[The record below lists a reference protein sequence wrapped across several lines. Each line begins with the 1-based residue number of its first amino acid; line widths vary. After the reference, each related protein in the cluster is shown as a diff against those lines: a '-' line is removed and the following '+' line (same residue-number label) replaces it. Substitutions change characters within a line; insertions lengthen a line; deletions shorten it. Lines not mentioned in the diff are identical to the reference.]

1 MSAQSECSIIK
12 LAEQI
17 KNDFPLLAD
26 FLTNCR
32 FVDDIGGSAVDL
44 DTLKGLTAEADKFFA
59 MLGLGCKGWSFSGS
73 NPPPEVSEENNA
85 IKIAGMTWYTMLDLL
100 EIPLPQ
106 LHFSTKRRGRLPIGT
121 EVFEGS
127 MLDDMEK
134 FVPQKLTRRMIV
146 SKNSS
151 IFDLPGKLVP
161 ILIGFK
167 FDLRESI
174 NQTSGWDE
182 PVSAEFRSK
191 WVRNFLR
198 IEKLRGIKFSRARM
212 PVNAVSTDMDLITAV
227 DAASEVKIVGTWG
240 RFRLDTGKFSC
251 QQILGRALLGDG
263 GTIPKEE
270 LDSLM
275 MGSNLSWIIRQ
286 ALYNWVSSH
295 VLIGDSR
302 IALCWTTSVEKL
314 PQTCSHFLGREYL
327 NIEL

>member
-1 MSAQSECSIIK
+1 M
-12 LAEQI
+12 
-17 KNDFPLLAD
+17 
-26 FLTNCR
+26 
-32 FVDDIGGSAVDL
+32 
-44 DTLKGLTAEADKFFA
+44 
-59 MLGLGCKGWSFSGS
+59 
-73 NPPPEVSEENNA
+73 
-85 IKIAGMTWYTMLDLL
+85 
-100 EIPLPQ
+100 
-106 LHFSTKRRGRLPIGT
+106 
-121 EVFEGS
+121 
-127 MLDDMEK
+127 
-134 FVPQKLTRRMIV
+134 
-146 SKNSS
+146 
-151 IFDLPGKLVP
+151 PGKLVP

-182 PVSAEFRSK
+182 PVSAELRSK

-286 ALYNWVSSH
+286 ALDNWVSSH

-302 IALCWTTSVEKL
+302 VALCWTTSVEKRL
-314 PQTCSHFLGREYL
+314 SLFHRNRCAQIRRGTEVENLFHCISEQNPADLGTRPDL
-327 NIEL
+327 VRDSDVGPMSK